1 MSRHKSI
8 QGNFM
13 MSNFFGIFVL
23 LNFQSSAKHFSAPSC
38 YFMKRRDNVEKRW
51 ILKLTLNFGGG
62 TSDTASTF
70 RKMASADGYFLYEDD
85 VDAVITITDC

>member
-13 MSNFFGIFVL
+13 MSNFFVFFCINKL
-23 LNFQSSAKHFSAPSC
+23 PAKHFSAPSC

-70 RKMASADGYFLYEDD
+70 RKIASADGYFLYEDD